1 MKRHLDVPGLI
12 NFRDLGDYPARD
24 LNGQACRVKPG
35 VLFRAGHF
43 HEAGAAAQAVLAGL
57 GIRQVFDFRTAREVD
72 RKPSQWTITPVP
84 RTHWLA
90 LDPGGGSTF
99 RAMVKPASGA
109 SLGAGEMKAL
119 MAEVNR
125 SLVTDHADTYRQ
137 FLATLLYNPVCSVL
151 HCASGKDRTGV
162 AAALLLAALGVD
174 RETIL
179 ADYLLT
185 NQCLDVQ
192 HHVARAMADFG
203 EQAHLSLDADALTA
217 MYEVHPEYLQA
228 ALDAIDHHYDSI
240 ENYLAQRLGIGP
252 DERWQLQQH
261 YLVPVE
267 AGRAGVAQG

>member
-24 LNGQACRVKPG
+24 LNGQLRRVKPG
-35 VLFRAGHF
+35 VLYRAGHF
-43 HEAGAAAQAVLAGL
+43 HEAGAAAQEVLAGL
-57 GIRQVFDFRTAREVD
+57 GIRQVVDFRTAREVE
-72 RKPSQWTITPVP
+72 RKPSQWTLVPAP

-90 LDPGGGSTF
+90 LDPGSGNTF
-99 RAMVKPASGA
+99 KAMATPASGA
-109 SLGAGEMKAL
+109 SVSASEMKAL
-119 MAEVNR
+119 MAAVNR

-137 FLATLLYNPVCSVL
+137 FLAALLENPVCSVM

-174 RETIL
+174 RDTIL

-203 EQAHLSLDADALTA
+203 GQPRLALDTAALTA
-217 MYEVHPEYLQA
+217 MYEVHTEYLQA
-228 ALDAIDHHYDSI
+228 ALDVIEQQWGSM
-240 ENYLAQRLGIGP
+240 ENYLQDQLGVGLA
-252 DERWQLQQH
+252 ERQHLQHH
-261 YLVPVE
+261 YL
-267 AGRAGVAQG
+267 Q